1 MNHFASPKF
10 WFHYRQLDEDLR
22 ELADKSFQLLKD
34 DPTHRS
40 LRFKKVG
47 RFWTVRI
54 GLRYRAVAK
63 ERAEGLAWFWIGSH
77 DEYDS
82 LLKQAY

>member
-47 RFWTVRI
+47 HFWTVRI

-82 LLKQAY
+82 LLK